1 MKMTNMQIN
10 ELNEL
15 LSTHGE
21 VLTAFYDE
29 GIQYGLKKGLIPGI
43 LMGAFIA
50 LGAGIASGLS
60 KIQEEKNL
68 KKKES

>member
-1 MKMTNMQIN
+1 MKMTNEQIE

-21 VLTAFYDE
+21 VLTAFYGE
-29 GIQYGLKKGLIPGI
+29 GIEHGI
-43 LMGAFIA
+43 KSGVIAGVVCGSLIA

-60 KIQEEKNL
+60 KIRELKRKN
-68 KKKES
+68 E

>member
-1 MKMTNMQIN
+1 MKMTHEQIE

-29 GIQYGLKKGLIPGI
+29 GIQHGMQVGIIPGLICGS
-43 LMGAFIA
+43 LIA

-60 KIQEEKNL
+60 KIRET
-68 KKKES
+68 KKKNEEGS